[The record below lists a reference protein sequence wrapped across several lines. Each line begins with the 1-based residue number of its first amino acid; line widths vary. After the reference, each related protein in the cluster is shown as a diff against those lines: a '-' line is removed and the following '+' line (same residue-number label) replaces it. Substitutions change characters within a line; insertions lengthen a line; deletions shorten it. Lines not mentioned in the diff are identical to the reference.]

1 MPRGEEF
8 RKRAQLCYRL
18 STQMQRPAHK
28 SFALDLEKAWIELA
42 EYEERKTA
50 AQNVIARGETPAD
63 ATISIIARLQTD
75 CPEEPIE

>member
-8 RKRAQLCYRL
+8 RKRAQVCHRL
-18 STQMQRPAHK
+18 STQLQRPVHK

-50 AQNVIARGETPAD
+50 AQNAIARGETPAD
-63 ATISIIARLQTD
+63 ATILIIARSQTD